1 MRKILLGA
9 LFLSGVANAATTWE
23 YAELT
28 VISTSTPQMYFWI
41 SPDKDGMG
49 ASATGKTRDELG
61 AKANCGSLKIV
72 NNSDFFNCVGKRG
85 WELVSTN
92 MEQTP
97 PTKMTTYL
105 FKRSK

>member
-9 LFLSGVANAATTWE
+9 LLLSGAANAATTWE

-41 SPDKDGMG
+41 SPDKEGVG

-61 AKANCGSLKIV
+61 TKANCGTAKL
-72 NNSDFFNCVGKRG
+72 NNNTEFFNCIGKRG
-85 WELVSTN
+85 WELVGVST
-92 MEQTP
+92 ELTP

>member
-9 LFLSGVANAATTWE
+9 LLLSGTASAATTWE
-23 YAELT
+23 YAEFT
-28 VISTSTPQMYFWI
+28 VISTSTPQMYFWL
-41 SPDKDGMG
+41 SPDKDGVA

-61 AKANCGSLKIV
+61 TKANCGTAKLV

-85 WELVSTN
+85 WELISVNT
-92 MEQTP
+92 EQTP
-97 PTKMTTYL
+97 PTKMITYL